1 MYFDGVFVHVS
12 VWNLCFVQELVAE
25 TSDTEEKYAVAVVMS
40 PEHYQ
45 VPDPSVPNAII
56 LDLSP
61 VNFLDTV
68 GVKTL
73 RNVRTLVYTILVK
86 LVFVIYKM

>member
-1 MYFDGVFVHVS
+1 MTDK
-12 VWNLCFVQELVAE
+12 
-25 TSDTEEKYAVAVVMS
+25 EEQYEVAVVVS
-40 PEHYQ
+40 PEH
-45 VPDPSVPNAII
+45 DPTIPKAII

-73 RNVRTLVYTILVK
+73 RNVRTLMSKIPAVL
-86 LVFVIYKM
+86 

>member
-1 MYFDGVFVHVS
+1 ML
-12 VWNLCFVQELVAE
+12 VWILCFVQGAVVE
-25 TSDTEEKYAVAVVMS
+25 TSDTEEKYAVAVVMG
-40 PEHYQ
+40 PEHDQ
-45 VPDPSVPNAII
+45 VTDPSVPKAII

-73 RNVRTLVYTILVK
+73 RNVRTLVYKIPAK
-86 LVFVIYKM
+86 LVFVNKYVI